1 MWNTWPVC
9 LVVGIMICED
19 VEISMDEAKTQ
30 ERKAQ
35 GEFQVGEIL
44 LLTGGVHSLGKDV
57 NPKLE
62 ATSSQHTATLFKAN
76 MGESSIFAVELKIVT
91 TGSIH
96 RKLLQL
102 KDKDCL
108 AWTRTKTAMR
118 RHLLMKT
125 SSWLIQTQIQ

>member
-35 GEFQVGEIL
+35 GEFPVAEIL
-44 LLTGGVHSLGKDV
+44 LPIGGVHPLGKDV

-62 ATSSQHTATLFKAN
+62 ATPSQHTASPFQSQHGREWYLC
-76 MGESSIFAVELKIVT
+76 S
-91 TGSIH
+91 
-96 RKLLQL
+96 
-102 KDKDCL
+102 
-108 AWTRTKTAMR
+108 
-118 RHLLMKT
+118 
-125 SSWLIQTQIQ
+125 